1 MLWREAT
8 GRGGGSRTCMVVDD
22 VEYVLVTKLS
32 FLFLLFT
39 TTCFSVFHN

>member
-1 MLWREAT
+1 VAVIEPVW
-8 GRGGGSRTCMVVDD
+8 VVDD

-39 TTCFSVFHN
+39 TTCFSVSHN